1 MTRDVRAANEA
12 AWNLVAA
19 KFAPEVARDVE
30 FLRGGGSSLLPV
42 ELEELPPLLSSCG
55 RAIHLQCSHGMDAL
69 SLWRLGAREI
79 VGVDLAAEMLAL
91 ARRKSE
97 LLGAPAAWHRADVL
111 SSPPELAGTADL
123 VYTGKGALCWVTDLA
138 RWADVVARLLVPG
151 GHFYV
156 YEGHPLNWIW
166 EPEAADLE
174 LRTGASYFDR
184 EARPNR
190 DFPGLWLERAAMPGE
205 SAIQAFERHWSL
217 GEIVS
222 ALARAGLELLTLREH
237 ATDFWPQLPRVP
249 AERASRVPHTF
260 SLSMRAR
267 S

>member
-19 KFAPEVARDVE
+19 KFAPDVARDVE
-30 FLRGGGSSLLPV
+30 FLRSGGSSLLPV
-42 ELEELPPLLSSCG
+42 ELDELPPLVSGCR

-91 ARRKSE
+91 ARRKSD
-97 LLGAPAAWHRADVL
+97 LLGAPAVWHHADVL
-111 SSPPELAGTADL
+111 SPPRELGGTADL
-123 VYTGKGALCWVTDLA
+123 VYTGKGALCWVSDLA
-138 RWADVVARLLVPG
+138 RWAEVVARLLAPG

-156 YEGHPLNWIW
+156 FEGHPLNWLW

-174 LRTGASYFDR
+174 LRAGASYFDR
-184 EARPNR
+184 EPRPNR
-190 DFPGLWLERAAMPGE
+190 DFPGLWLEQAARVGE
-205 SAIQAFERHWSL
+205 SPAQAFEHHWSL

-222 ALARAGLELLTLREH
+222 ALARAGLALVSLREH
-237 ATDFWPQLPRVP
+237 AQDFWPQLPRVP
-249 AERASRVPHTF
+249 AERAGRMPHSF
-260 SLSMRAR
+260 SLSMRAPA
-267 S
+267 